1 MKKVLFLFLILFS
14 FTNLQAQ
21 DTNCV
26 LIAGKATF
34 YFNYYTNTIDSTIV
48 DEKSAKKL
56 FLVKPN
62 EVLVVDLYDDNKHVR
77 SVHIKR
83 RKITICKRG
92 KKAYSFWTK
101 SGNKS
106 FYFEGKEIEM
116 IIVGRAVL

>member
-1 MKKVLFLFLILFS
+1 MFLFLFLFG

-26 LIAGKATF
+26 LISGKETY
-34 YFNYYTNTIDSTIV
+34 YFNYYESTIDSTIV
-48 DEKSAKKL
+48 DDKSVKKL
-56 FLVKPN
+56 FLIKPN
-62 EVLVVDLYDDNKHVR
+62 EVLVVDLYDNNKHVR

-92 KKAYSFWTK
+92 KKAYSFWIK
-101 SGNKS
+101 SGNES
-106 FYFEGKEIEM
+106 FYFGGKEIEM